1 MDPTLPA
8 KKGRGRREG
17 LKVCA
22 SLPPSDGRKTPSL
35 STFYLGH
42 NAICGATPLPHFSHR
57 TTTAEKEKSNSSRK
71 VPSLRY
77 TVESKDPRCRLQEVS
92 LPPSLPGMTPSS
104 LLDPSCLH
112 PLSGSAQFSSS
123 SPLSS
128 SPPPPPTLAGSN
140 FYGLLFPPS
149 LLIPY
154 SFSPGQAGKSSRSAY
169 SEVFQIPKQD
179 KIDILYVV

>member
-42 NAICGATPLPHFSHR
+42 NAICGATPLPHFFHR
-57 TTTAEKEKSNSSRK
+57 TTTAEKEKYKSIKFQKSAEI
-71 VPSLRY
+71 PSLRY

-92 LPPSLPGMTPSS
+92 LPSS
-104 LLDPSCLH
+104 L
-112 PLSGSAQFSSS
+112 
-123 SPLSS
+123 
-128 SPPPPPTLAGSN
+128 
-140 FYGLLFPPS
+140 
-149 LLIPY
+149 
-154 SFSPGQAGKSSRSAY
+154 
-169 SEVFQIPKQD
+169 V
-179 KIDILYVV
+179 

>member
-57 TTTAEKEKSNSSRK
+57 TTTAEKEKYKSSRK
-71 VPSLRY
+71 ARGYHLYDTPWKVRILGVVFKRSP
-77 TVESKDPRCRLQEVS
+77 S
-92 LPPSLPGMTPSS
+92 LPPWYDPLLSPGSFLFASSFRIGSIFLLLPTF
-104 LLDPSCLH
+104 LL
-112 PLSGSAQFSSS
+112 SSS
-123 SPLSS
+123 SSYSCRIQLLWPPLSS
-128 SPPPPPTLAGSN
+128 LPPHPI
-140 FYGLLFPPS
+140 FLFPWTS
-149 LLIPY
+149 RKILA
-154 SFSPGQAGKSSRSAY
+154 FS
-169 SEVFQIPKQD
+169 I
-179 KIDILYVV
+179 